1 MRKEFEENEE
11 SENKSENKSEN
22 NLETQDEI
30 DDETFQKILEK
41 EFIER
46 EKRITAALFADDD
59 VEDIKFTKEELD
71 NSYQEFLRRIER
83 EKKENT
89 EFSEELVPDVDA
101 VRRKEAASD
110 EKRVISIEEIRD
122 RRKKTAER
130 EMCEEV
136 SKEANTEEPN
146 AKNRTNTE
154 NRTNTKIRTTG
165 GGLHRLGKVV
175 GMAVVCVA
183 CVFAA
188 SMTSEAN
195 RKYLVNSV
203 RVWSGDDTK
212 TVVDNDDSNEKAN
225 VEEDEAIA
233 DIKKKLGVEMPEFYY
248 RPYGMEFKNY
258 EIDSYIDIAWIE
270 YRYKKDIIIFY
281 IDKQDDHRA
290 SKIDSLY
297 GDEKDAIIVE
307 NDGINIKI
315 KKIKDVSDNMANYSA
330 EWCDENASYV
340 LSGRIELE
348 EIKKII
354 KNMKF

>member
-1 MRKEFEENEE
+1 MRKEFKENEE
-11 SENKSENKSEN
+11 SENKSVN

-101 VRRKEAASD
+101 IRRKETASD

-130 EMCEEV
+130 EMREEV

-146 AKNRTNTE
+146 AKNRA
-154 NRTNTKIRTTG
+154 NTKIRTTG

-212 TVVDNDDSNEKAN
+212 TVNYNDPSNEDAN
-225 VEEDEAIA
+225 LDEDKAIA
-233 DIKKKLGVEMPEFYY
+233 DVEEKLGVKVPEFYY

-290 SKIDSLY
+290 SKIDSLH

>member
-11 SENKSENKSEN
+11 SENKSEN

-122 RRKKTAER
+122 RRKKAAER
-130 EMCEEV
+130 EMREEV

-146 AKNRTNTE
+146 AKNW
-154 NRTNTKIRTTG
+154 TNTKIRITG
-165 GGLHRLGKVV
+165 GGLHRLGKVM

-212 TVVDNDDSNEKAN
+212 TVDYNDPSNEDA
-225 VEEDEAIA
+225 EPDEDKAIA
-233 DIKKKLGVEMPEFYY
+233 DIEEKLGVEMPEFYY
-248 RPYGMEFKNY
+248 RPYGMEFKSY
-258 EIDSYIDIAWIE
+258 EIDPYMDVAWIE
-270 YRYKKDIIIFY
+270 YRYGENIITLY
-281 IDKQDDHRA
+281 VDKQDSDST
-290 SKIDSLY
+290 SKTNSMHGSEKESLITSM
-297 GDEKDAIIVE
+297 DNISVFLEKVQDKEETPCYV
-307 NDGINIKI
+307 
-315 KKIKDVSDNMANYSA
+315 A
-330 EWCDENASYV
+330 EWRQNNTTYH
-340 LSGRIELE
+340 LSGRINYD
-348 EIKKII
+348 EIKKILEF
-354 KNMKF
+354 MKF

>member
-11 SENKSENKSEN
+11 SENKSEN

-101 VRRKEAASD
+101 IRRKETASD

-130 EMCEEV
+130 EMREEV
-136 SKEANTEEPN
+136 SKEANTEKPN

-154 NRTNTKIRTTG
+154 NRMNTKIRTTG

-175 GMAVVCVA
+175 GMAVICVA

-212 TVVDNDDSNEKAN
+212 TVDYNDPSNEDAAPD
-225 VEEDEAIA
+225 EDKAIA
-233 DIKKKLGVEMPEFYY
+233 DIEEKLGVEMPEFYY
-248 RPYGMEFKNY
+248 RPYGMEFKSY
-258 EIDSYIDIAWIE
+258 EIDPYMDVAWIE
-270 YRYKKDIIIFY
+270 YRYGENIITLY
-281 IDKQDDHRA
+281 VDKQDSDST
-290 SKIDSLY
+290 SKTNSMHGSEKESLITSM
-297 GDEKDAIIVE
+297 DNISVFLEKVQDKEETPCYV
-307 NDGINIKI
+307 
-315 KKIKDVSDNMANYSA
+315 A
-330 EWCDENASYV
+330 EWRQNNTTYH
-340 LSGRIELE
+340 LSGRINYD
-348 EIKKII
+348 EIKKILEF
-354 KNMKF
+354 MKF

>member
-11 SENKSENKSEN
+11 SENKSEN

-130 EMCEEV
+130 EMREEV
-136 SKEANTEEPN
+136 SKEANTEKPN

-154 NRTNTKIRTTG
+154 NRMNTKIRTTG

-203 RVWSGDDTK
+203 RIWSGDDTK
-212 TVVDNDDSNEKAN
+212 TVDDNDESNERAN
-225 VEEDEAIA
+225 VDEEAAIEE
-233 DIKKKLGVEMPEFYY
+233 IEEKLGVKIPEFYY
-248 RPYGMEFKNY
+248 RPYGFEFSKYLVDDLTFFAWMEY
-258 EIDSYIDIAWIE
+258 EYNGNAVTLV
-270 YRYKKDIIIFY
+270 
-281 IDKQDDHRA
+281 IDKQDIKTA
-290 SKIDSLY
+290 SKINSLD
-297 GDEKDAIIVE
+297 GNEKDSIVVE
-307 NDGINIKI
+307 NEDVQISI
-315 KKIKDVSDNMANYSA
+315 KKLYNEDNTYDYSA
-330 EWCDENASYV
+330 EWYKDGTSYF
-340 LSGRIELE
+340 LFGKINFE

-354 KNMKF
+354 EKMKF

>member
-101 VRRKEAASD
+101 VRRKETALD

-122 RRKKTAER
+122 RRKKAAER
-130 EMCEEV
+130 EMREEV
-136 SKEANTEEPN
+136 SKEANMEEPN
-146 AKNRTNTE
+146 AKNRTNT
-154 NRTNTKIRTTG
+154 KIRTTG
-165 GGLHRLGKVV
+165 VGLHRLGKVV

-203 RVWSGDDTK
+203 RIWSGDDTK
-212 TVVDNDDSNEKAN
+212 TVDYNDPSNEDA
-225 VEEDEAIA
+225 EPDEDKAIA
-233 DIKKKLGVEMPEFYY
+233 DIEEKLGVEMPEFYY
-248 RPYGMEFKNY
+248 RPYGMEFKSY
-258 EIDSYIDIAWIE
+258 EIDPYMDVAWIE
-270 YRYKKDIIIFY
+270 YRYGENIITLY
-281 IDKQDDHRA
+281 VDKQDSDST
-290 SKIDSLY
+290 SKTNSMHGSEKESLITSM
-297 GDEKDAIIVE
+297 DNISVFLEKVQDKEETPCYV
-307 NDGINIKI
+307 
-315 KKIKDVSDNMANYSA
+315 A
-330 EWCDENASYV
+330 EWRQNNTTYH
-340 LSGRIELE
+340 LSGRINYD
-348 EIKKII
+348 EIKKILEF
-354 KNMKF
+354 MKF